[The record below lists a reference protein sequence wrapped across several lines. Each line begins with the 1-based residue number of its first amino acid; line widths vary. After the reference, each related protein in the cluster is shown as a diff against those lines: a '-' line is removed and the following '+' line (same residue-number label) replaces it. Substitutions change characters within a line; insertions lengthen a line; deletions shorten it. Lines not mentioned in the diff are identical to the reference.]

1 MTDARIALTTCSD
14 ADAAAK
20 LAAAL
25 VESRVAAC
33 VNIVPGIRS
42 IYRWQ
47 GAVEDDAECLLVIK
61 TVAERVGDLRDS
73 ISRLHPYDVPELL
86 VLAVESGAQ
95 SSNASSIGCRT
106 ATKKSSSS
114 PRTRSST
121 PSRTCTRTALR
132 SGCGSRCCR
141 AMGRQKRDRTTLRR
155 CWSTS
160 CTWARSDTSTSF

>member
-1 MTDARIALTTCSD
+1 MTDTRIALTTCSD

-61 TVAERVGDLRDS
+61 TVVGRVGDLRDS
-73 ISRLHPYDVPELL
+73 ISRLHSYDVPELL

-95 SSNASSIGCRT
+95 
-106 ATKKSSSS
+106 
-114 PRTRSST
+114 PYLDWVEQQTR
-121 PSRTCTRTALR
+121 P
-132 SGCGSRCCR
+132 G
-141 AMGRQKRDRTTLRR
+141 Q
-155 CWSTS
+155 
-160 CTWARSDTSTSF
+160 